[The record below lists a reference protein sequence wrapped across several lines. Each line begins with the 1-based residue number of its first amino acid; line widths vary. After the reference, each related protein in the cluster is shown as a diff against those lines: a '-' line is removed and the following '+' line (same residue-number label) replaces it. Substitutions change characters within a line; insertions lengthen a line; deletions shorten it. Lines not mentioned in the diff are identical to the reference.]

1 MPTAFDT
8 KFRKLAK
15 KLLKKFGITT
25 GSYTQITT
33 GVMNDDTNTV
43 TNTEN
48 TLQIQMSP
56 PLGYSQQDQALETI
70 QSDDYK
76 IFIAGP
82 DWDDKFPTAQ
92 PEVNDR
98 IVLPFGS
105 FTVVFIKPIYSGE
118 QIAAYQIQVRK
129 GSAF

>member
-1 MPTAFDT
+1 MPTVFDK

-33 GVMNDDTNTV
+33 GVFDDDSNTV
-43 TNTEN
+43 SNSEN
-48 TLQIQMSP
+48 TQQIQMSP
-56 PLGYSQQDQALETI
+56 PLGYSQQDRALETI
-70 QSDDYK
+70 QADDFK

-82 DWDDKFPTAQ
+82 DWDDKFPITQ
-92 PEVNDR
+92 PEVSDR
-98 IVLPFGS
+98 IVLPFGA

-118 QIAAYQIQVRK
+118 LIAAYQLQVRK